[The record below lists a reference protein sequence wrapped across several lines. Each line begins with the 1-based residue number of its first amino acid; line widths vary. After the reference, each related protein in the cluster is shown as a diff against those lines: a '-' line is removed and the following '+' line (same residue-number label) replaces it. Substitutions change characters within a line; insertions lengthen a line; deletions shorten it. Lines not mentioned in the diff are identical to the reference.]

1 MVKLTH
7 SDLNPKFDMS
17 VVLWLIIFLVEDDV
31 YIDSDTLLVTDFM
44 NLKIKPTQSFKYV
57 LIGMNVHV
65 WVFIKKA
72 SLFTARINFLF
83 FVSV

>member
-7 SDLNPKFDMS
+7 SDLNSKFDMN
-17 VVLWLIIFLVEDDV
+17 VVFTTNYFLVEDDV
-31 YIDSDTLLVTDFM
+31 HIDSDTLLITDFM
-44 NLKIKPTQSFKYV
+44 NLKAKSTQSFKYV
-57 LIGMNVHV
+57 LIRMNVHV
-65 WVFIKKA
+65 SVYKKA